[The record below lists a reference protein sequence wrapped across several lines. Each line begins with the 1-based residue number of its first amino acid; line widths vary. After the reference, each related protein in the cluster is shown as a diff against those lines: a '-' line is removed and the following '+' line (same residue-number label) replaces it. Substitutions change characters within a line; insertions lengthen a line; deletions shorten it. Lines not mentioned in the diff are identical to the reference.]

1 MVLLLLVELV
11 DERGD
16 EAAIVVAK
24 ELVWFVYAESKS
36 KTPQRRV
43 IDEETTYLQGSDGK
57 YRDGHETAWRA
68 DIWAFRVASWVATHV
83 WTLSIV
89 YLD

>member
-1 MVLLLLVELV
+1 MLLLLVELV

-24 ELVWFVYAESKS
+24 KKLCSLFTQKAKQ
-36 KTPQRRV
+36 TPQRRGL
-43 IDEETTYLQGSDGK
+43 DGEATYLQGSDGK

-68 DIWAFRVASWVATHV
+68 DIWAFRVASWVAAHV